1 MQDFKKN
8 LTMLGKRITELRQQ
22 NNISMLELSLKSKI
36 SVSYLKKIESGNAT
50 GINTKHLYRLYKNL
64 NVKSFKEFL
73 NFY

>member
-36 SVSYLKKIESGNAT
+36 SVSYLKKNR
-50 GINTKHLYRLYKNL
+50 KR
-64 NVKSFKEFL
+64 
-73 NFY
+73 